1 MTDKEMAINI
11 ATAVLQ
17 FQMSKRAFESI
28 VSLYRVSGR
37 ELEWKPMIENT
48 TNDLLISKSFQERI
62 VQIKS
67 AFDATTDGEQL
78 IRALHRELFDS
89 SPLQYQE

>member
-1 MTDKEMAINI
+1 MTDKEMALEI
-11 ATAVLQ
+11 ASVVLQ

-37 ELEWKPMIENT
+37 QLEWKPMIENT

-62 VQIKS
+62 VLLKN

-78 IRALHRELFDS
+78 IRALHRELFDP
-89 SPLQYQE
+89 SPLG